1 MFFSGTFKSRYNLQ
15 TRRFDLLQTIKIRSF
30 DQINKTSRVCKP
42 GIQTLSL
49 VDLFKRIF
57 KASIVEPSRAQVTQ
71 LARLTVSWRQVLYGS
86 EW

>member
-1 MFFSGTFKSRYNLQ
+1 MFFSGTFRPLYNLLKL
-15 TRRFDLLQTIKIRSF
+15 RFDLLQTIKIRSF

-42 GIQTLSL
+42 DIQALCL

-57 KASIVEPSRAQVTQ
+57 KASIAVLSRAQVTQ